1 MSISF
6 SSLNKCLPLVTGARF
21 PVLLRGRHGIGKS
34 QVIYQFAESVE
45 LPVVERRASQMTEG
59 DLLGIPSQESY
70 EVNGHQASKFRP
82 FSWLVQACTEPV
94 VLFFDEIDRAVLEVR
109 QGIFELTD
117 SRKLAGWTLHPDTII
132 FAAIN
137 GGSQESSSYQVG
149 EMDPAELDRWSVFD
163 VEPSHEDWKSWADG
177 KICREIIEFLDREP
191 KFLEFE
197 DEHSPG
203 TVYPSRRS
211 WDRLNSTVGELIDQY
226 MHSKDEMI
234 LESVYSI
241 SCSFIGLP
249 ASVSF
254 ADYLKNCERKVSVE
268 DVFLKGRLGL
278 VEDFTLSEHC
288 DLIEKLESDG
298 TSFFLNKEE
307 LPSDV
312 MQNVCDY
319 FVQVPSEAAAKLWAI
334 IGSGELKNIV
344 AFHKSVAS
352 DGTVI
357 RDYIV
362 DILSFFEDQK
372 DD

>member
-6 SSLNKCLPLVTGARF
+6 SSLNRCLPLVTSARL

-34 QVIYQFAESVE
+34 QVIYQFAENIE

-70 EVNGHQASKFRP
+70 EVNGRMASKFRP
-82 FSWLVQACTEPV
+82 FSWLVRACTEPV

-117 SRKLAGWTLHPDTII
+117 SRKLAGWELHPDTVI

-137 GGSQESSSYQVG
+137 GGAQESSSYQVG

-163 VEPSHEDWKSWADG
+163 VDPSHEDWKAWAKGNVNED
-177 KICREIIEFLDREP
+177 IINFLDREP
-191 KFLEFE
+191 KFLEFVE
-197 DEHSPG
+197 EHSPG

-211 WDRLNSTVGELIDQY
+211 WDRLSETASGLIDQY
-226 MHSKDEMI
+226 MRTKDEAT
-234 LESVYSI
+234 LEPIYNI
-241 SCSFIGLP
+241 ACSFVGMQ

-268 DVFLKGRLGL
+268 DVFIEGRLEL
-278 VEDFTLSEHC
+278 VDDFTLSEHC
-288 DLIEKLESDG
+288 DLIEKLDEDG
-298 TSFFLNKEE
+298 SALFMSKDE
-307 LPSDV
+307 LDKSI
-312 MQNVCDY
+312 MANVSDY
-319 FVQVPSEAAAKLWAI
+319 FVKIPSEAAAKLWSI

-344 AFHKSVAS
+344 AFHKSKAS
-352 DGTVI
+352 DGTII
-357 RDYIV
+357 REYIV
-362 DILSFFEDQK
+362 DILSFVEDQR

>member
-6 SSLNKCLPLVTGARF
+6 SSLNRCLPLVTSARL
-21 PVLLRGRHGIGKS
+21 PVLLRGKHGIGKS
-34 QVIYQFAESVE
+34 QVIYQFANTVE

-70 EVNGHQASKFRP
+70 DVNGQKASRFRP

-137 GGSQESSSYQVG
+137 GGAQESSSYQVG

-163 VEPSHEDWKSWADG
+163 VDPSHEDWKAWAKG
-177 KICREIIEFLDREP
+177 KVVSEIIDFLDREP
-191 KFLEFE
+191 KFLEFAE
-197 DEHSPG
+197 EHSPG

-211 WDRLNSTVGELIDQY
+211 WDRLSTTVGELIQQY
-226 MHSKDEMI
+226 MHNKDEFV
-234 LESVYSI
+234 LESIYNI
-241 SCSFIGLP
+241 SCSFVGMQ

-254 ADYLKNCERKVSVE
+254 ADYLKNCERKVSIE
-268 DVFLKGRLGL
+268 DVFYDGKLDL

-288 DLIEKLESDG
+288 DLIEKLD
-298 TSFFLNKEE
+298 EE
-307 LPSDV
+307 NSALFIGPEEIEEEV
-312 MQNVCDY
+312 LANVCEY
-319 FVQVPSEAAAKLWAI
+319 FVKVPSEAAAKLWSI

-344 AFHKSVAS
+344 AFHKSKTA

-357 RDYIV
+357 REYIV
-362 DILSFFEDQK
+362 DILSFVEDQK
-372 DD
+372 DE

>member
-6 SSLNKCLPLVTGARF
+6 YSLNKCLPLVTSARL
-21 PVLLRGRHGIGKS
+21 PVLLRGKHGIGKS
-34 QVIYQFAESVE
+34 QIIYQFADSIEI
-45 LPVVERRASQMTEG
+45 PVVERRASQMTEG

-70 EVNGHQASKFRP
+70 DVNGHKASKFRP

-163 VEPSHEDWKSWADG
+163 VDPSYEDWKTWAKG
-177 KICREIIEFLDREP
+177 KVSGEIIDFLDRET

-197 DEHSPG
+197 EEHSPG

-211 WDRLNSTVGELIDQY
+211 WDRLSTTVGELIDQY
-226 MHSKDEMI
+226 MHRKDEAT
-234 LESVYSI
+234 LEAIYNI
-241 SCSFIGLP
+241 SCSFVGMQ

-254 ADYLKNCERKVSVE
+254 VDYLKNCERKVSVE
-268 DVFLKGRLGL
+268 DVFYEGRLEL
-278 VEDFTLSEHC
+278 VDDFTLSEHC
-288 DLIEKLESDG
+288 DLIEKLDEDEHAL
-298 TSFFLNKEE
+298 FLSPDE
-307 LPSDV
+307 LDEHV
-312 MQNVCDY
+312 LMNVCDY
-319 FVQVPSEAAAKLWAI
+319 FVKVPSEAAAKLWSI

-344 AFHKSVAS
+344 AFHKSKAS

-357 RDYIV
+357 REYIV
-362 DILSFFEDQK
+362 DILSFVEDQK